1 MSLVSV
7 VVPVFNNYGSLAD
20 LLDRL
25 AQLADRNGA
34 DDFEFILVD
43 DGSRDESYRVMERL
57 AAQEH
62 RLTLVKLSR
71 NFGSNAAI
79 LAGLEHTAGDAVA
92 VIAADLQDPP
102 EMIDRMLAKWREGR
116 KVVLAGRDTRDD
128 PWLTCV
134 MADVF
139 YKLFRKFAIATMPP
153 RGFDFFL
160 IDRQVTD
167 LVTATQERNAYL
179 MGLILWL
186 GFEPEVLY
194 YHRAKREERY
204 GVSMWT
210 FARKVRYFA
219 DAFVAFSYAPI
230 RAASC
235 LGILFCLLGA
245 IYSAYI
251 VVVRI
256 GWGMAVDG
264 WASTMVML
272 LMGFG
277 GQLLITGILG
287 EYLWRSLDETRG
299 RPRYICESVKPGR
312 AERRSLRAG

>member
-7 VVPVFNNYGSLAD
+7 VVPVFNNSGSLAD
-20 LLDRL
+20 LLDHL

-312 AERRSLRAG
+312 TERRSLRAG